1 MNKERRT
8 KEILKELSIID
19 DFLEEGGLSQSGWQ
33 LNMEYSVHGF
43 VGLINKSR
51 TLKVPKGLHQRFDEI
66 IINYRVELLQ
76 ELIELNKG
84 GIK

>member
-1 MNKERRT
+1 
-8 KEILKELSIID
+8 
-19 DFLEEGGLSQSGWQ
+19 
-33 LNMEYSVHGF
+33 MEYSVHGF

-84 GIK
+84 DIK